1 MKTASL
7 ANAATRLILVE
18 GLPGS
23 GKSTTAG
30 HVASRLRHLGIAAQL
45 IPEVQPD
52 HPLNVG
58 GELHPAGRT
67 TGEQL
72 FRRYTVEAYVAESLQ
87 RWQAFVASA
96 VDVAVVQVL
105 DSYPY
110 QNAAR
115 VLLQLDSPTQTIQT
129 YAREVEAVMRPLAPK
144 LIYLQSGPGA
154 EALAAASAARG
165 PEWSAYVVALGT
177 NCPYAVNR
185 ELAGLEGAMAVL
197 NAYDAL
203 LRDLLG
209 RSNLPRLELEHC
221 SENWLACYER
231 LATFLG
237 I

>member
-1 MKTASL
+1 MNVASL
-7 ANAATRLILVE
+7 ANAARLIFVE

-30 HVASRLRHLGIAAQL
+30 HVVTRLRQVGLVAQL
-45 IPEVQPD
+45 IPEIQPD

-67 TGEQL
+67 TGEEL

-96 VDVAVVQVL
+96 GAVPVVNVL

-129 YAREVEAVMRPLAPK
+129 YARDVEAMIRPLAPT

-165 PEWSAYVVALGT
+165 PEWSAYVVALAT
-177 NCPYAVNR
+177 NCPYALHR
-185 ELAGLEGAMAVL
+185 RLAGLEGAMAVL
-197 NAYDAL
+197 NAYDTL
-203 LRDLLG
+203 LHELLDSSG
-209 RSNLPRLELEHC
+209 LPRLELEHC
-221 SENWLACYER
+221 SQDWPACYER
-231 LATFLG
+231 IATFLG